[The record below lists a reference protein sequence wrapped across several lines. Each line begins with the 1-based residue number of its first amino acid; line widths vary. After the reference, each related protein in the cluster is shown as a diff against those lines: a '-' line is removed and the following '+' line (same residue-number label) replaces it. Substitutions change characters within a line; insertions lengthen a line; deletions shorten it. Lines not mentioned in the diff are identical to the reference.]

1 MPRLLLIG
9 TTNPARIAMLQDV
22 FQPLDL
28 HVAPALAPGLPEP
41 EIEENGLTAAHNA
54 RRKSLAYAALVGQP
68 VLSIDNALYLDGL
81 PPAEQ
86 PGINTRSVP
95 GVPGRATDEQLLTHY
110 ISVIE
115 RLGGLVDGHWDFAV
129 CLAVPVH
136 GRQPRIFETLIH
148 SPRRFV
154 AVPSARRMPGYP
166 LESIQVDPQS
176 GRYIAEMDAAERA
189 GFWRRIL
196 GPSLHSFLA
205 PHLSLLPE
213 R

>member
-9 TTNPARIAMLQDV
+9 TTNPARVAMLRDV
-22 FQPLDL
+22 FQPLAV
-28 HVAPALAPGLPEP
+28 HVAPALAAGQQAPD
-41 EIEENGLTAAHNA
+41 IEEDGPTAAHNA
-54 RRKSLAYAALVGQP
+54 RLKSLAFAAVANQP
-68 VLSIDNALYLDGL
+68 VLSIDNALYMDGL

-95 GVPGRATDEQLLTHY
+95 GVPGRATDEQLLDHY

-129 CLAVPVH
+129 CLAVPAH
-136 GRQPRIFETLIH
+136 GRQPHIFETLIR

-154 AVPSARRMPGYP
+154 AVPSPCRMPGYP

-176 GRYIAEMDAAERA
+176 GRYITEMDAAERA